1 MNKKVILWLIFLL
14 LLYCTSCNFKKI
26 IQPKTARPGEIIEI
40 SLTVYDNL
48 VPEPNPH
55 PGVVG
60 ILMPDDWKFISGNY
74 EGSLGTGNLDISSNW
89 TDSIETVYPA
99 ALMGE
104 NMHWIGLITDKGF
117 TYNDPVTVTAKIKLQ
132 VGMQEGCFH
141 LGYLVTKATANLIS
155 SGNSAWA
162 PFSYPHPIGI
172 PDSSKCRA
180 EFTVQ
185 PASDWDALFNR
196 SSGWTGADGIYSIP
210 LSGREIPADSGQERT
225 LFVFGDTFIGEVNP
239 NGERVNSK
247 IVNNTLAFLKG
258 NQPLPEQIQFYWLTN
273 QNNQLQ
279 AVFVPETPN
288 AKPGEWYWLM
298 DGIALNEKIH
308 VFALRL
314 KRAGTGDVFD
324 FMVTGVSLISFT
336 LDENFN
342 LIDVT
347 QIETP
352 LFYQHPTGKW
362 STVLGQAIM
371 PLHKASQ
378 NPVQDGFIY
387 IYGPRDKGTQKELVV
402 ARVLPENF
410 EDFSQWTYWNGT
422 AWDSEIQNCAPLTN
436 QISQEFSVSP
446 VSDNKFLLVFQ
457 AGEHVAVRYGKSPT
471 GPFGIYQTVYFCP
484 EAEMDWQPMLYNAKA
499 HPHLSA
505 PGELLISYNVNSYDF
520 FAHFST
526 ADIYRPHFISLRFNP
541 SDTTNTNI
549 RNRSPLKKYFKLF
562 NCPNPFNPATRI
574 HFTLPE
580 AKNVALQIF
589 NIKGEEIRI
598 LLNEWHPEGDYSV
611 IWDGKDDRGTTV
623 GSGVY
628 FYQLQTKEYIENR
641 KMLLIR

>member
-1 MNKKVILWLIFLL
+1 MNNKVILWLIFLL

-26 IQPKTARPGEIIEI
+26 IQPRTAQPGEIIEI
-40 SLTVYDNL
+40 FLTVYDNL

-55 PGVVG
+55 PGIVG
-60 ILMPDDWKFISGNY
+60 VLMPDDWTFISGNY
-74 EGSLGTGNLDISSNW
+74 EGSLGSGTMEISPNW

-104 NMHWIGLITDKGF
+104 NMRWLGLITDKGF
-117 TYNDPVTVTAKIKLQ
+117 TYNDPITVTAKIKLQ
-132 VGMQEGCFH
+132 VGAKEGCFH

-185 PASDWDALFNR
+185 PASDWDALFKR
-196 SSGWTGADGIYSIP
+196 TSGWTGADGIYSIP
-210 LSGREIPADSGQERT
+210 LSGREIPSDADSERT
-225 LFVFGDTFIGEVNP
+225 LFVFSDTFIGEVNT
-239 NGERVNSK
+239 NGERVNPR
-247 IVNNTLAFLKG
+247 IVNNTLAFLEG
-258 NQPLPEQIQFYWLTN
+258 NQPLPEQIQFYWPTN
-273 QNNQLQ
+273 QNGQPLS
-279 AVFVPETPN
+279 VFLPETPN
-288 AKPGEWYWLM
+288 TAAGEWYWLM
-298 DGIALNEKIH
+298 DGIALNGKIH

-324 FMVTGVSLISFT
+324 FKVTGVSLVSFK
-336 LDENFN
+336 LDTNFN

-347 QIETP
+347 QVETP

-362 STVLGQAIM
+362 STVLGQAII
-371 PLHKASQ
+371 PLHDASQ
-378 NPVQDGFIY
+378 NPASDGFIY

-422 AWDSEIQNCAPLTN
+422 TWGSEIQNCVPLTN

-446 VSDNKFLLVFQ
+446 LSDSRFLLVFQ
-457 AGEHVAVRYGKSPT
+457 AGEQVAVRTGKSPT
-471 GPFGIYQTVYFCP
+471 GPFGIYKTVYFCP
-484 EAEMDWQPMLYNAKA
+484 EAAMDWQPMLYNAKA

-505 PGELLISYNVNSYDF
+505 PNELLISYNVNSFDF
-520 FAHFST
+520 FAHFSN
-526 ADIYRPHFISLRFNP
+526 ADIYRPRFITLKFNP
-541 SDTTNTNI
+541 IDTSNTRI
-549 RNRSPLKKYFKLF
+549 RSQNSIKKTFKLF
-562 NCPNPFNPATRI
+562 NCPNPFNPVTRI
-574 HFTLPE
+574 HYTLS
-580 AKNVALQIF
+580 NVNNVMLQIF
-589 NIKGEEIRI
+589 NLRGEAIRT
-598 LLNEWHPEGDYSV
+598 LLNEWQPGGVFSV
-611 IWDGKDDRGTTV
+611 TWDGKDDHGATV
-623 GSGVY
+623 GSGIY
-628 FYQLQTKEYIENR
+628 FYQLKTNESIESQ